1 MLSDLT
7 RETTTTNGTGDITL
21 DGAPSGFVSFASSI
35 PGGVGGYCYYEI
47 RNGSNGQW
55 EIGKGQLT
63 SADTL
68 ARLVVYSNYLLDTS
82 FVNFLAGTKDVFV
95 TAPAKAFQEY
105 EHSQDAASTT
115 WTVSHYLNKYPN
127 VTVVNS
133 AREKV
138 CGYNLTYTNKNVLVL
153 SFSAAFSGKAY
164 LN

>member
-7 RETTTTNGTGDITL
+7 RETTVTTGDGDITL
-21 DGAPSGFVSFASSI
+21 DGAPTGFVSFASSI

-47 RNGSNGQW
+47 RHRTNGQW
-55 EIGKGQLT
+55 EIGRAQLT
-63 SADTL
+63 SGSTL
-68 ARLVVYSNYLLDTS
+68 SRLEVFSNYLLDTS
-82 FVNFLAGTKDVFV
+82 FVDFAAGTKDVFV

-105 EHSQDAASTT
+105 EHSQDSASTT
-115 WTVSHYLNKYPN
+115 WTVSHYLNKYPS

-133 AREKV
+133 AKEKV